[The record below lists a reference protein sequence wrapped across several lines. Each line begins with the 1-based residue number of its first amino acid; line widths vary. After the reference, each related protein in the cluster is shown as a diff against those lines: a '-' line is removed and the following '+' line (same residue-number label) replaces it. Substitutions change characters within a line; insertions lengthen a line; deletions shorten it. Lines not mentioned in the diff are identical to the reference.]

1 MSIKTLEQKRALY
14 CLKCIQRLKLAKEG
28 KFFDLQNP
36 NSQYNLIPDEIDK
49 IREYSYFDGIKKELH
64 KKLVEDLVQDILKEN
79 ILKNLPSN
87 LNNSKDKIKDKI
99 KKYLENNDDTKNNDD
114 TLDNMIKQKLKI
126 FYKEYIKKPEVQQK
140 SNLPDN
146 YLSDYS
152 SHAKRFP
159 QMIIS
164 NGLIPT
170 LAFYKSKGKD
180 RGQIYSDVC
189 EMLEVLEFKLYK
201 DFKDK
206 NKDKNKGN
214 VLLEFLI
221 NSDSNNLRLATM
233 EVLALANW
241 LKRIVEFEL
250 DLKEGKKI

>member
-1 MSIKTLEQKRALY
+1 MSIKTLEQQRVFY

-28 KFFDLQNP
+28 KFFDLQAP

-49 IREYSYFDGIKKELH
+49 IKEYSYFDGIKKELH
-64 KKLVEDLVQDILKEN
+64 KNLIEDILK
-79 ILKNLPSN
+79 KLPSN
-87 LNNSKDKIKDKI
+87 LKNSKDQI
-99 KKYLENNDDTKNNDD
+99 KKYLENDNDN
-114 TLDNMIKQKLKI
+114 LDATIKQQLNN
-126 FYKEYIKKPEVQQK
+126 FYKKYIEEPEIKQK
-140 SNLPDN
+140 SNLSDN

-170 LAFYKSKGKD
+170 LAFYKSKSKAK
-180 RGQIYSDVC
+180 GQIYSDIC
-189 EMLEVLEFKLYK
+189 EILEVIEFKLYK

-221 NSDSNNLRLATM
+221 NSDSNTLRLATM

-241 LKRIVEFEL
+241 FKRIVEFEL
-250 DLKEGKKI
+250 DLKEGEKI

>member
-1 MSIKTLEQKRALY
+1 MSIKTLEQQRAFY

-49 IREYSYFDGIKKELH
+49 IREYSYFDGIKKELY
-64 KKLVEDLVQDILKEN
+64 KNLKED

-87 LNNSKDKIKDKI
+87 LKNSKDEIKE
-99 KKYLENNDDTKNNDD
+99 YLENDNDKNDNDK
-114 TLDNMIKQKLKI
+114 LDATIKQELNN
-126 FYKEYIKKPEVQQK
+126 FYKQYIQKPEVKQK
-140 SNLPDN
+140 SNLSDN

-159 QMIIS
+159 QMVIS

-180 RGQIYSDVC
+180 RGQIYSDIC

-221 NSDSNNLRLATM
+221 NSDSNTLRLATM

-241 LKRIVEFEL
+241 LKRIVEIE
-250 DLKEGKKI
+250 LKE

>member
-1 MSIKTLEQKRALY
+1 MSIKTLEQQRAFY

-36 NSQYNLIPDEIDK
+36 NSQYNLIPNEIDE
-49 IREYSYFDGIKKELH
+49 IREYSYFDGIKKELY
-64 KKLVEDLVQDILKEN
+64 KNLKED

-87 LNNSKDKIKDKI
+87 LNNSKDQIKDEI
-99 KKYLENNDDTKNNDD
+99 KKYLENDNNN
-114 TLDNMIKQKLKI
+114 LDATIKQKLKN

-140 SNLPDN
+140 SNLSDN

-180 RGQIYSDVC
+180 RGQIYSDIC

-221 NSDSNNLRLATM
+221 NSDSNTLRLATM

-241 LKRIVEFEL
+241 LKRIVEIE
-250 DLKEGKKI
+250 LKEKE

>member
-1 MSIKTLEQKRALY
+1 MSIKTLEQQRAFY

-36 NSQYNLIPDEIDK
+36 SSQYTLIPDEIDK
-49 IREYSYFDGIKKELH
+49 IREYSYFDGIKKELY
-64 KKLVEDLVQDILKEN
+64 KNLIED

-87 LNNSKDKIKDKI
+87 LKNSKDQI
-99 KKYLENNDDTKNNDD
+99 KKYLENDNNKLDDT
-114 TLDNMIKQKLKI
+114 IKQQLNN
-126 FYKEYIKKPEVQQK
+126 FYKKYIEESEVKQK
-140 SNLPDN
+140 SNLSDN

-180 RGQIYSDVC
+180 RGQIYSDIC

-201 DFKDK
+201 NF
-206 NKDKNKGN
+206 KDKNKGN
-214 VLLEFLI
+214 LLLEFLVD
-221 NSDSNNLRLATM
+221 SDSNTLRLATM
-233 EVLALANW
+233 EALALANW
-241 LKRIVEFEL
+241 LKRIVEIE
-250 DLKEGKKI
+250 LKEKE

>member
-1 MSIKTLEQKRALY
+1 MSIKTLEQQRAFY

-36 NSQYNLIPDEIDK
+36 NFQYNLIPDEIDK

-64 KKLVEDLVQDILKEN
+64 KKLVEDLVEYILKEDILKED

-87 LNNSKDKIKDKI
+87 LKNSKDQIKDKI
-99 KKYLENNDDTKNNDD
+99 KKYLENDNNN
-114 TLDNMIKQKLKI
+114 LDATIKQKLKN
-126 FYKEYIKKPEVQQK
+126 FYKEYIKKPEVKQK
-140 SNLPDN
+140 SNLPDD

-180 RGQIYSDVC
+180 RGQIYSDIC

-221 NSDSNNLRLATM
+221 NSDSNTLRLATM
-233 EVLALANW
+233 EALALANW
-241 LKRIVEFEL
+241 LKRIVEIE
-250 DLKEGKKI
+250 LKEKE

>member
-1 MSIKTLEQKRALY
+1 MSIKTLEQQRAFY

-36 NSQYNLIPDEIDK
+36 SSQYTLIPDKIDK

-64 KKLVEDLVQDILKEN
+64 KNLIED

-87 LNNSKDKIKDKI
+87 LKNSKDQI
-99 KKYLENNDDTKNNDD
+99 KKYLENDNDN
-114 TLDNMIKQKLKI
+114 LDATIKQQLNN
-126 FYKEYIKKPEVQQK
+126 FYKKYIEESEVKQK
-140 SNLPDN
+140 SNLSDN

-170 LAFYKSKGKD
+170 LAFYKSKGKAK
-180 RGQIYSDVC
+180 GQIYSDIC
-189 EMLEVLEFKLYK
+189 EILEVLEFKLYK

-221 NSDSNNLRLATM
+221 NSDSNTLRLATM

-250 DLKEGKKI
+250 DLKEGEKI

>member
-1 MSIKTLEQKRALY
+1 MSIKTLEQQRAFY

-28 KFFDLQNP
+28 KFFDLKEKD
-36 NSQYNLIPDEIDK
+36 SQLNQIYTLIPDEIDK
-49 IREYSYFDGIKKELH
+49 IREYSYFDGIKKELY
-64 KKLVEDLVQDILKEN
+64 KNLKED

-87 LNNSKDKIKDKI
+87 LKNSKDKIE
-99 KKYLENNDDTKNNDD
+99 KYLENDNNN
-114 TLDNMIKQKLKI
+114 LDATIKQQLNN
-126 FYKEYIKKPEVQQK
+126 FYKKYIEESEVKQK
-140 SNLPDN
+140 SNLSDN

-152 SHAKRFP
+152 SHAKKFP

-180 RGQIYSDVC
+180 RGQIYSDIC

-241 LKRIVEFEL
+241 LKRIVEIE
-250 DLKEGKKI
+250 LKEKE

>member
-1 MSIKTLEQKRALY
+1 MSIKTLEQQRAFY

-49 IREYSYFDGIKKELH
+49 IIEYSYFDGIKKELH
-64 KKLVEDLVQDILKEN
+64 KNLIED

-87 LNNSKDKIKDKI
+87 LKNSKDQI
-99 KKYLENNDDTKNNDD
+99 KKYLENSDD
-114 TLDNMIKQKLKI
+114 TLNNTIKQELNN
-126 FYKEYIKKPEVQQK
+126 FYKQYIQKPEVKQK
-140 SNLPDN
+140 SNLPDD

-170 LAFYKSKGKD
+170 LAFYKSKGKAK
-180 RGQIYSDVC
+180 GQIYSDIC

-221 NSDSNNLRLATM
+221 NSDSNTLRLATM

-241 LKRIVEFEL
+241 FKRIVEFEL
-250 DLKEGKKI
+250 DLKEGEKI

>member
-1 MSIKTLEQKRALY
+1 MSIKTLEQQRAFY

-28 KFFDLQNP
+28 NFFDLQNP

-49 IREYSYFDGIKKELH
+49 IIEYSYFDGIKKELH
-64 KKLVEDLVQDILKEN
+64 KKLVEDLVEYISKEDILKED

-87 LNNSKDKIKDKI
+87 LKNSKDQIKDKI
-99 KKYLENNDDTKNNDD
+99 KKYLENSDDTKNNE
-114 TLDNMIKQKLKI
+114 IKQKLNNS
-126 FYKEYIKKPEVQQK
+126 YKKYIKESKESEVKQK
-140 SNLPDN
+140 LNLLDN

-170 LAFYKSKGKD
+170 LAFYKSKGKAK
-180 RGQIYSDVC
+180 GQIYSDIC

-221 NSDSNNLRLATM
+221 NSDSNTLRLATM
-233 EVLALANW
+233 EALALANW
-241 LKRIVEFEL
+241 LKRIVEIE
-250 DLKEGKKI
+250 LKEKE